1 MAIIAQGNGFYFT
14 EGSLDYCVDYIEMF
28 PGSYDL
34 RLLSKNTN
42 STQWSYTDGV
52 EFDSRHL
59 HDANTC
65 DNLLADAIAKF
76 NKYLAEKHG
85 KAPATAPAN
94 GLARIEWSL
103 NNLSYNSETK
113 QIGGI

>member
-1 MAIIAQGNGFYFT
+1 MALEAKGNGFYFN
-14 EGSLDYCVDYIEMF
+14 EGDVNYCVDYVEMF
-28 PGSYDL
+28 AGLYDL
-34 RLLSKNTN
+34 RLLSKNVSATK
-42 STQWSYTDGV
+42 WSYTDGSD
-52 EFDSRHL
+52 FDSRHL

-65 DNLLADAIAKF
+65 DQFFADAIAKF

-85 KAPATAPAN
+85 KATTTAPAN